1 MNTSLKRPLFVGAS
15 LAFIVS
21 AAIVS
26 GCSSTSAP
34 TVAAGSSAT
43 SAPTATPTTS
53 SNPALTFPC
62 GTVTANGTGTANTI
76 VAGTAVNFPALGSC
90 SSSITFS
97 SNTTV
102 TSGTSVNV
110 TTSLTA
116 PTGAP
121 SPLPTNPS
129 GTNAP
134 TTIEFVTLA
143 VTAGGITVPTGNTAG
158 PAQAITLANVGSCK
172 TYFQSFATGG
182 AWQGFGNAGTL
193 TGATV
198 NFPAGQNSN
207 AVTLSQGNTYFLVF
221 ACF

>member
-1 MNTSLKRPLFVGAS
+1 MNTSIRRPLFVGAT

-34 TVAAGSSAT
+34 TVAAASAT
-43 SAPTATPTTS
+43 STPTAVPTTS

-116 PTGAP
+116 PAGAP

-172 TYFQSFATGG
+172 TYFQSFAIGG
-182 AWQGFGNAGTL
+182 VWQGFGNAGTL

-198 NFPAGQNSN
+198 SFPAGQNSS
-207 AVTLSQGNTYFLVF
+207 AVTLSAGNSYFIEF
-221 ACF
+221 AYF

>member
-1 MNTSLKRPLFVGAS
+1 MNTSIRRPLFVGAT

-34 TVAAGSSAT
+34 TVAAASAT
-43 SAPTATPTTS
+43 STPTAVPTTS

-62 GTVTANGTGTANTI
+62 GTVTANGTATANSIVPGTA
-76 VAGTAVNFPALGSC
+76 ANFPALGSC
-90 SSSITFS
+90 SSSITFA
-97 SNTTV
+97 SNTV
-102 TSGTSVNV
+102 VASGTSVNV

-116 PTGAP
+116 PAGAP

-143 VTAGGITVPTGNTAG
+143 VTQGSITVGTGATAG
-158 PAQAITLANVGSCK
+158 PAQSITLANVGSCK

-198 NFPAGQNSN
+198 NFPAGQNSGSQVLN
-207 AVTLSQGNTYFLVF
+207 AGNTYFLVF